1 MKNIK
6 TINALFEQAKTE
18 TKFKLLTPATT
29 KPAGSGSTRIQWQY
43 QFSWPAKQPLLG
55 DVKELINT
63 INNAT
68 EGDAQQVLSAI
79 KGSDKTHEVGI
90 LRAAEST
97 QNNRIFAKDLGEF
110 TGWIYLFY
118 PDTVNTQ
125 AIPANQKIEAGIDG
139 RMTYLMGEAGE
150 FKKYF
155 KAPGTGKPAAD
166 DKKTG
171 TDTKP
176 ATVFTLAS
184 LTNPDGAAH
193 DWFNSNGGLRIKY
206 LNPVYTKIG
215 KAKAP
220 ITTSGDI
227 VPIFWGFVST
237 LPDNLATAA
246 PAIAAELNE
255 YSQNLKAAIQKLF
268 TAAAKYDQSNFSAV
282 NIDVLTQDLYSQMV
296 YAVVILGLNSGKIDT
311 NSLDFDN
318 NMSSKPYYAP
328 LKAAVTGASAI
339 VDPAAAAAATA
350 ASASGF
356 DGTAVADELTLAKII
371 SGVMAKA
378 TPPKTLDTLD
388 KVKAEYDSTFGAN
401 SWSDTLKTLPWKKGP
416 APASSHFKDV
426 QYSAIGRNGTYGDKT
441 VAGFKN
447 MFDASTLK

>member
-1 MKNIK
+1 
-6 TINALFEQAKTE
+6 
-18 TKFKLLTPATT
+18 
-29 KPAGSGSTRIQWQY
+29 
-43 QFSWPAKQPLLG
+43 LG

-63 INNAT
+63 INNSKD
-68 EGDAQQVLSAI
+68 GDAQQVLAAI

-90 LRAAEST
+90 IRAAAST

-118 PDTVNTQ
+118 PDTINTQ
-125 AIPANQKIEAGIDG
+125 AIPANQKIDSGVDG
-139 RMTYLMGEAGE
+139 RMTYLMGEDGT

-166 DKKTG
+166 DKKTAA
-171 TDTKP
+171 DAKP
-176 ATVFTLAS
+176 TTVFTLAS
-184 LTNPDGAAH
+184 LTSPDGPAH
-193 DWFNSNGGLRIKY
+193 DWFNSPSGLRIKY
-206 LNPVYTKIG
+206 LNPVYAKID
-215 KAKAP
+215 KAKVP

-227 VPIFWGFVST
+227 VPIFWGFVSN
-237 LPDNLATAA
+237 LPEDLATAS
-246 PAIAAELNE
+246 PATVAELNE

-282 NIDVLTQDLYSQMV
+282 NLDVLTQTLYSNMV

-318 NMSSKPYYAP
+318 NRTSSPYYAP
-328 LKAAVTGASAI
+328 LKAASTNSGAI
-339 VDPAAAAAATA
+339 IDPTAAATT
-350 ASASGF
+350 ASGF
-356 DGTAVADELTLAKII
+356 DGTTVADEITLAKII
-371 SGVMAKA
+371 SGVMAKS

-388 KVKAEYDSTFGAN
+388 KVKAEYDSVFGAN

-447 MFDASTLK
+447 MVDASTLK